1 MSLLL
6 ANLLLLAGGLA
17 AAVVLW
23 LAWTRR
29 GPERP
34 WLIVSGWALVAIVVF
49 ASAALLGAA
58 RGPFAAFALIPFA
71 ALGLIV
77 ARVQIRDPKKKAPRE
92 VALEPSDRVSKAW
105 RGWLRGVLAGPLG
118 GIAAMGVGLAW
129 TVWTPGP
136 PQTRMVLGGLL
147 APLLWAGGMAWTLSD
162 DKIIRAFA
170 VLTGV
175 SVVAFTA
182 SVLRGF

>member
-1 MSLLL
+1 MSLSL

-23 LAWTRR
+23 LAWSRR

-34 WLIVSGWALVAIVVF
+34 WLIVSGWVLVAVTVF
-49 ASAALLGAA
+49 ASAPLLGAA

-71 ALGLIV
+71 ALGLV
-77 ARVQIRDPKKKAPRE
+77 AARVQVRDRRKHAPRE
-92 VALEPSDRVSKAW
+92 VALEPSDRASKAW
-105 RGWLRGVLAGPLG
+105 RGWLRAILAGPLG

-147 APLLWAGGMAWTLSD
+147 VPLLWAGGMAWTLSD
-162 DKIIRAFA
+162 DKIVRAFA

-182 SVLRGF
+182 SVLKGF